1 LRTYEANL
9 LNAEKELLQLK
20 NHTQVPSMDVLKTAI
35 KEQANSMRLDSDM
48 LNELTTMLFS
58 LQASDKTSK
67 PLNKGK
73 TIFVAFYDMY
83 T

>member
-1 LRTYEANL
+1 
-9 LNAEKELLQLK
+9 
-20 NHTQVPSMDVLKTAI
+20 MDVLKLAI

-48 LNELTTMLFS
+48 LNELTMILFS
-58 LQASDKTSK
+58 MQASDKTSK

-73 TIFVAFYDMY
+73 TIFVAFYNVL